1 MYSKELIETYMSV
14 KKYTQ
19 QKQMAA
25 DMEISPSY
33 LSDIYRGK
41 RHFTEESALYIAIE
55 CELDPK
61 EVIMKLA
68 EERAKTPQAK
78 NVWASVLKE
87 YCTGAE
93 AAACAGFGLF
103 AALLWTPLN
112 FALWLV
118 TLKQKKNNDL
128 PIKSLFIG
136 VYNEK
141 RTNDG

>member
-25 DMEISPSY
+25 DMQISPSY

-41 RHFTEESALYIAIE
+41 RYFTEESALYIAIE
-55 CELDPK
+55 CDLDPK

-78 NVWASVLKE
+78 SVWASVLKE
-87 YCTGAE
+87 YCTGAK
-93 AAACAGFGLF
+93 AASCAGLMLL
-103 AALLWTPLN
+103 AAHFPFRIICGYVKHRGIN
-112 FALWLV
+112 H
-118 TLKQKKNNDL
+118 
-128 PIKSLFIG
+128 IG
-136 VYNEK
+136 G
-141 RTNDG
+141 TF